1 MDDQSYFTVDG
12 NAMSGNS
19 KFLMSLKSEVTE
31 NVKFI
36 RKTVF
41 PAKVLLWLAVS
52 ESVIGRPVLQSTK
65 KCTYPNVYQYV
76 INLSKSP
83 QKQKIVFWPDLASA
97 HYSKDTLVQLEA
109 LKIEYIPKE

>member
-19 KFLMSLKSEVTE
+19 KFLMSLKSEATE
-31 NVKFI
+31 DVKFI

-65 KCTYPNVYQYV
+65 KCTNPNVYQYV

-83 QKQKIVFWPDLASA
+83 QKQKNKRLTDTPDRKCLGG
-97 HYSKDTLVQLEA
+97 LER
-109 LKIEYIPKE
+109 PTFSRPTF